1 MRKLFAIVLCLGV
14 WGGGIQAQR
23 PDLPLEYEQILPRG
37 RIAAITNPRYVP
49 ADKAK
54 IDPDSWVLG
63 VVINGQARAY
73 SLNLL
78 NMHEVV
84 NDQVGDTAFAAVW

>member
-1 MRKLFAIVLCLGV
+1 MGKFLMTVLLLSV
-14 WGGGIQAQR
+14 WVFGLKAQR

-37 RIAAITNPRYVP
+37 RIAAITNPHYVP
-49 ADKAK
+49 ADQAK
-54 IDPDSWVLG
+54 IDPDSWVMG
-63 VVINGQARAY
+63 VVINGQPRAY

-84 NDQVGDTAFAAVW
+84 NDQIGDSAFAAVW